1 MSTTRYLTAFED
13 FILRLQQLS
22 DIDPEQI
29 SGAMTELCHSLRFG
43 KVEVLTYENEAFEHR
58 GIFTTNCFYDN
69 GKACKDICI
78 SKRFTAIDDTIT
90 VYNIYSI
97 EGETEWT
104 DEEKNRIDTFIA
116 VFSTFNEKN
125 RLTGLAHHITYYD
138 SELDMYNL
146 KYFMRCAWMLCNTGR
161 VDQFAAVRFNL
172 KQFSA
177 VNQYI
182 GRQNGTLVM
191 QKFLGLISELC
202 EDENEMVCRIGGD
215 NFLAFIKKEKLQS
228 VLDILSGT
236 GIIYD
241 EDNNERIFIAA
252 TAGVYVIENN
262 VHGILPTD
270 IMDHASLAASL
281 AKASSDTD
289 IVYFNEALFARIK
302 HNEEIS
308 VNFRKALE
316 EREFL
321 VYYQPKVAIDGRH
334 IAGAEALCRWMHE
347 GRLVSPGEFIPVLE
361 QGRDICKLDFYILD
375 TVCRDIRRWL
385 DSGMEVVRISVNL
398 SRRHL
403 SDTDL
408 LEHIIEIIDRNNVPH
423 EYIEIEL
430 TETTTD
436 VEFKDLKRI
445 IGGLQQS
452 GISTSVDDFGI
463 GYSSLNLIKE
473 IPWNVLKLDKSLLP
487 AEDDENP
494 AQKGVMFKYIVAM
507 TQAMGLE
514 CISEGVET
522 REQVQLLADNKC
534 NLAQGF
540 YFDKPL
546 PVEEFETRLDKKY
559 LYER

>member
-1 MSTTRYLTAFED
+1 MNPNSYLTALEN
-13 FILRLQQLS
+13 FILKLQQLP
-22 DIDPEQI
+22 DNDPGQI
-29 SGAMTELCHSLRFG
+29 SETMAELCHILRFG
-43 KVEVLTYENEAFEHR
+43 KVEVVTYENIASEHR
-58 GIFTTNCFYDN
+58 GAFTANCLYDS
-69 GKACKDICI
+69 GKAGKDICI
-78 SKRFTAIDDTIT
+78 SRRITAIDDAIT
-90 VYNIYSI
+90 VFNIYSI

-104 DEEKNRIDTFIA
+104 EEDRNRANIFIA
-116 VFSTFNEKN
+116 VLGTFGEKS
-125 RLTGLAHHITYYD
+125 RLAKLAHHATYYD
-138 SELDMYNL
+138 SELNMYNL
-146 KYFMRCAWMLCNTGR
+146 KYFMRCVWPLCNAGR
-161 VDQFAAVRFNL
+161 IDHFAVVRFNL

-182 GRQNGTLVM
+182 GRKNGTIVM
-191 QKFLGLISELC
+191 KKFITLIDDLLDS
-202 EDENEMVCRIGGD
+202 ENELICRIGGD
-215 NFLAFIKKEKLQS
+215 NFLTFIKSDKLPS
-228 VLDILSGT
+228 VLDILNGT
-236 GIIYD
+236 SIIYD
-241 EDNNERIFIAA
+241 ETNNERIFIAA
-252 TAGVYVIENN
+252 TAGVYVIENAG
-262 VHGILPTD
+262 HGIIPTD
-270 IMDHASLAASL
+270 LMDRVSLAASL

-289 IVYFNEALFARIK
+289 VVYFNDALFARIK

-321 VYYQPKVAIDGRH
+321 VYYQPKVAIDGGH

-361 QGRDICKLDFYILD
+361 QGRDICKLDFYMLD

-403 SDTDL
+403 SDTEL
-408 LEHIIEIIDRNNVPH
+408 LQHIIEIIDRNNVPH

-445 IGGLQQS
+445 IGGLQQA

-473 IPWNVLKLDKSLLP
+473 LPWNVLKLDKSLLP
-487 AEDDENP
+487 ASGVENP
-494 AQKGVMFKYIVAM
+494 LQKGVMFKYIVAM
-507 TQAMGLE
+507 TQEMGLE

-522 REQVQLLADNKC
+522 IEQVQLLADNKC

-546 PVEEFETRLDKKY
+546 PVEEFETRLDKNY
-559 LYER
+559 IYG